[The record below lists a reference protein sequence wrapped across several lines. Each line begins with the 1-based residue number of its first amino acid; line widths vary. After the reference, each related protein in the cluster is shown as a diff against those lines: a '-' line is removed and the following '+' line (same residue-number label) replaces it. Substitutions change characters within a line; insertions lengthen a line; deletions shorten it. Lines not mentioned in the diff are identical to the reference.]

1 MTARGRLGGLVAGLV
16 LGLAVAACGGGDDDD
31 DAGLGSTSTERD
43 TTSATAES
51 STSGAEEAPLDSIE
65 LTLTEVAEADTPT
78 SLVTRPGT
86 DGLYV
91 SERAGLVR
99 PLVDGALGDPIVDIV
114 DEVVT
119 NSEQGLLD
127 IEFSPDGNTLYLSYN
142 VPPDGDTRIA
152 AYTMTGDTV
161 DPASRREL
169 LAVDQPF
176 PNHKGGDIEI
186 GPDGFLYIGL
196 GDGGAAGD
204 PMGNGQN
211 TSVLLGKILRIDP
224 ESPADGRAYGIP
236 PGNPFADGGGGA
248 PEVWAYGLRN
258 PWRFAFD
265 PRNDDLW
272 IADVGQNAWEEI
284 SVLPA
289 AGGGGAGANLGWDL
303 MEGTHGY
310 EGGSNPDGGVQP
322 VFEYDHGEGCSIT
335 GGLVYRGTGVP
346 GLAGAYLFT
355 DYCQGTIR
363 AIRVADGALADERV
377 FEAEG
382 ANLVSF
388 GEDAAGE
395 VYVLSLDGPIHRL
408 DPAG

>member
-1 MTARGRLGGLVAGLV
+1 MSAIGRMGGAVAALVV
-16 LGLAVAACGGGDDDD
+16 GLAVAACGGDDDD
-31 DAGLGSTSTERD
+31 DAGLGSGATD
-43 TTSATAES
+43 TTAAAPGES
-51 STSGAEEAPLDSIE
+51 STSGSADESPLDSIE

-99 PLVDGALGDPIVDIV
+99 PLVDGALGEPIVDIV

-152 AYTMTGDTV
+152 AYTMAGDTV

-204 PMGNGQN
+204 PMRNGQN

-224 ESPADGRAYGIP
+224 QSPAAGREYGIP
-236 PGNPFADGGGGA
+236 PGNPFADGAGGA

-265 PRNDDLW
+265 PRSNDLW

-284 SVLPA
+284 SVLSA

-303 MEGTHGY
+303 MEGSNSY
-310 EGGSNPDGGVQP
+310 EGGANPDGGVLP
-322 VFEYDHGEGCSIT
+322 VFEYDHGQGCSIT

-395 VYVLSLDGPIHRL
+395 AYVLSLDGPIYRL

>member
-1 MTARGRLGGLVAGLV
+1 VAQ
-16 LGLAVAACGGGDDDD
+16 
-31 DAGLGSTSTERD
+31 
-43 TTSATAES
+43 
-51 STSGAEEAPLDSIE
+51 
-65 LTLTEVAEADTPT
+65 ADTPT

-99 PLVDGALGDPIVDIV
+99 PLVDGALGEPIVDIV

-127 IEFSPDGNTLYLSYN
+127 IEFSPDGNTLYISYN

-152 AYTMTGDTV
+152 AYSMTGDTV
-161 DPASRREL
+161 DPAPRREL

-196 GDGGAAGD
+196 GDGGAGGD

-224 ESPADGRAYGIP
+224 SSPAAGRAYGIP
-236 PGNPFADGGGGA
+236 PGNPFADGAGGA
-248 PEVWAYGLRN
+248 PEVFAYGLRN

-289 AGGGGAGANLGWDL
+289 ADGGGAGANLGWDL
-303 MEGTHGY
+303 MEGTHGF

-322 VFEYDHGEGCSIT
+322 VFEYDHDQGCSIT
-335 GGLVYRGTGVP
+335 GGVVYRGTGVP

-355 DYCQGTIR
+355 DYCESTIR

-395 VYVLSLDGPIHRL
+395 VYVLSLDGPIYRL